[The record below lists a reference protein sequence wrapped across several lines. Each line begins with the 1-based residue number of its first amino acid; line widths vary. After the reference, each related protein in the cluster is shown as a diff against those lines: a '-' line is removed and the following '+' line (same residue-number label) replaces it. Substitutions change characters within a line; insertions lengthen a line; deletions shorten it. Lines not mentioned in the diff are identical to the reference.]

1 MTLHA
6 LKGRG
11 ETSQNVFSHYGV
23 NQNCYFKLKR
33 HDHDNLW
40 ICRVLNA
47 FCRWIRTKDWG
58 LIVFN
63 YASTALKFRNGVDL
77 LVSRN
82 MYWLFPFRNTYP
94 FIYETHSPPEFIV
107 HQYLESK
114 LVHSKTVK
122 VSL

>member
-1 MTLHA
+1 MAEALTGLNHEVTLHA

-11 ETSQNVFSHYGV
+11 ETSRNVFSHYGV

-47 FCRWIRTKDWG
+47 FCRWIPALRIGG
-58 LIVFN
+58 LTSLI

-82 MYWLFPFRNTYP
+82 MYWLFHSAILIHSFMKRTVPQNLL
-94 FIYETHSPPEFIV
+94 FINI
-107 HQYLESK
+107 
-114 LVHSKTVK
+114 
-122 VSL
+122 

>member
-1 MTLHA
+1 MRIHYSSSTLISDSANGVHVMKMAEALTGLNHEVTLHA

-47 FCRWIRTKDWG
+47 FCRWIPALRIGG
-58 LIVFN
+58 LTSLI
-63 YASTALKFRNGVDL
+63 YAS
-77 LVSRN
+77 
-82 MYWLFPFRNTYP
+82 
-94 FIYETHSPPEFIV
+94 
-107 HQYLESK
+107 
-114 LVHSKTVK
+114 
-122 VSL
+122 